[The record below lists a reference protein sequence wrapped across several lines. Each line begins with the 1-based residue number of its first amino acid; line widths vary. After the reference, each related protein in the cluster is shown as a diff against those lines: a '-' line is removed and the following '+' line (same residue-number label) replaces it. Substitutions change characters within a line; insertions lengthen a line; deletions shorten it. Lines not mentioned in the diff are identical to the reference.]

1 MLVCEYDTIIQG
13 SNQCKK
19 SVGGVRKSWGID
31 WQNVESVQ
39 GLAETGTITGLTLK
53 EGKTL
58 KVLEYD
64 NDNTASYNQTTNRVG
79 LDARVEQVATLKFTG
94 ANVEKS
100 VIANKAKG
108 VHNGL
113 WFHLQ
118 NDGTIHSQGA
128 EFGAKGDKIITS
140 LVGAKVN
147 PNINSNTGEGSSDV
161 TWNIVSTSTDTVPV
175 MMTMEDLD
183 ALVGEDTGDSDM
195 GGSDIGDSDGP
206 IYDLP
211 SVMLLPLEGTIL
223 SILWDDGGDISATR
237 SLIIDNGTNSIT
249 LDSSLSSID
258 LGDILYGIE
267 SVGSSSQ
274 VYIISAEINNS
285 IGTDTDSGTCSVLT
299 RTWSAGRFIYEVN
312 SVTMPFPLISAATI
326 TGSSISGATVDTSLW
341 KSIQIRFKSYRNP
354 DGFTPGEFVTDYTT
368 RIYDSVTGLNIALNL
383 SSIYCGTEHV
393 TGDNVKVQLVPI
405 SGGVE
410 GLSFHEESISVTVD
424 GSNLITSI
432 NGVAC

>member
-161 TWNIVSTSTDTVPV
+161 TWNIVSTSTDIVPV

-183 ALVGEDTGDSDM
+183 ALVGEDTGDSDT
-195 GGSDIGDSDGP
+195 GGSDIGSDIVG
-206 IYDLP
+206 LP
-211 SVMLLPLEGTIL
+211 SVMILPMDNLSTIL
-223 SILWDDGGDISATR
+223 EIIWDDGGDLSATR
-237 SLIIDNGTNSIT
+237 SLVIDNGTNSIT

-267 SVGSSSQ
+267 SAGSNSQ

-285 IGTDTDSGTCSVLT
+285 AGSDTDSGTCTVQT
-299 RTWSAGRFIYEVN
+299 RTWSGGRFIHVVN
-312 SVTMPFPLISAATI
+312 SVTMTLPIISGITLSGNII
-326 TGSSISGATVDTSLW
+326 TGLTVNMFLW
-341 KSIQIRFKSYRNP
+341 KAISMDFRYYRNP
-354 DGFTPGEFVTDYTT
+354 SGWDEGVYYSSSS
-368 RIYDSVTGLNIALNL
+368 RNYDSVDGLTAGSINL
-383 SSIYCGTEHV
+383 STEFCGAQHV
-393 TGDNVKVQLVPI
+393 IGDVKVKVAAV
-405 SGGVE
+405 SGGNE
-410 GLSFHEESISVTVD
+410 GVIFNLDLPFTVD

-432 NGVAC
+432 NGVSC